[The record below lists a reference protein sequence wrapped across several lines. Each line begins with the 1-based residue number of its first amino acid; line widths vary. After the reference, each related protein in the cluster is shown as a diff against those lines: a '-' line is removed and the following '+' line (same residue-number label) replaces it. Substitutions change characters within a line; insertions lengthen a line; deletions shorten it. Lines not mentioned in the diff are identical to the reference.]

1 MLPPIVF
8 IKSELGF
15 TYNFVLS
22 ARNIYQNAISTQL
35 RSSDILLILGYIM
48 LKFFKYILLGSAK
61 GSSFI

>member
-48 LKFFKYILLGSAK
+48 LKFFK
-61 GSSFI
+61 